1 MSSHREAPAIAQ
13 DPVADSTDFYA
24 FVSPDASSTVT
35 FIANY
40 IPLEGPAAG
49 PNFYEFGDDVL
60 YAINIDND
68 GDGVAEIV
76 YEFQFKTSVESI
88 PGLSNNFLYNVGPIS
103 SLTDSNWVRRQTYSV
118 TQVINGSRTVIGSH
132 LACPP
137 CNVGVRSTPNYASLA
152 EAAVHSLSGGITVFA
167 GQRREGFYVD
177 LGSIF
182 DLGTLRPFENLHL
195 ISSAAALGVD
205 ATKNVNVHSI
215 AIQVPRSLLGFGNAN
230 AIIGSWTTA
239 SRRRG
244 LVRTSAGNVVE
255 TGPWVQVSRM
265 ANPLFNEVLVG
276 MTDKDGWNRSQP
288 SGDSEYA
295 PGVAHPE
302 LQTLLPILYPGLVAG
317 KPAFN
322 NLSQYSKARA
332 DLLAIFLTGVP
343 VLGIG
348 NPSTYTGSLQAELL
362 RLNMGVA
369 PAGSPNNFG
378 WLGGDFAGWPN
389 GRRVADD
396 VTTIALRAVA
406 GATIPLVDGSFT
418 PDPAAGLI
426 TDLVNSLGDPSPYN
440 PGADRFI
447 DTFPYLG
454 VPLDGYDVPSS

>member
-24 FVSPDASSTVT
+24 FVSPDATNTVT

-68 GDGVAEIV
+68 GDGAPEVTF
-76 YEFQFKTSVESI
+76 EFRFTTTVHSV

-103 SLTDSNWVRRQTYSV
+103 SLTSSSWVRRQTYSV
-118 TQVINGSRTVIGSH
+118 TQVVNGTRTILGTN

-137 CNVGVRSTPNYASLA
+137 CNVGVRSTPNYSSLA
-152 EAAVHSLSGGITVFA
+152 DAAVHSLANGITVFA

-177 LGSIF
+177 LGSIC

-215 AIQVPRSLLGFGNAN
+215 AIQVPRSLVGNGDAN

-244 LVRTSAGNVVE
+244 LVRTPAGNVVE
-255 TGPWVQVSRM
+255 TGPWVQVSRLGS
-265 ANPLFNEVLVG
+265 PLFNELLVG
-276 MTDKDGWNRSQP
+276 MTDKDGWNRSLP
-288 SGDSEYA
+288 VNDSEYA
-295 PGVAHPE
+295 GGVAHPE
-302 LQTLLPILYPGLVAG
+302 LQTLLPILYPGMVGG

-322 NLSQYSKARA
+322 NLSTYTAARA

-348 NPSTYTGSLQAELL
+348 NPSTYTGSLQAEML
-362 RLNMGVA
+362 RLNMSVT

-396 VTTIALRAVA
+396 VVTIALRAVA
-406 GATIPLVDGSFT
+406 GATIPLVDGSYT
-418 PDPAAGLI
+418 ADPAAGLI
-426 TDLVNSLGDPSPYN
+426 TDLVNSLGDISPYD
-440 PGADRFI
+440 PGDGRFMNS
-447 DTFPYLG
+447 FPYLG
-454 VPLDGYDVPSS
+454 LPLDGYDVPSS